1 LLGSTASG
9 PTGTTRT
16 ANKMNYDII
25 TDFKINSTKQFGRTQ
40 TNSKMSRSRSKIND
54 AILPRYSPGSAY
66 PFAGRPAI
74 NVKSTSP
81 SASE

>member
-1 LLGSTASG
+1 MLGSTASG

-40 TNSKMSRSRSKIND
+40 TNSKMSRSRRKIND
-54 AILPRYSPGSAY
+54 AILPSY